1 MMPRPRTRDVPF
13 RRAAASGVLALLL
26 LAGCGGSDISRT
38 FGLTRDPPDEFQVSS
53 RAPLTVPP
61 DFNLRPPAPG
71 QPRPQE
77 GPTRDQAAAVLAG
90 RQGLVI
96 GSAAPAGMSN
106 SPGEAAL
113 LAAAGPAAPGD
124 VRARIDQETTLLDQ
138 TSRGF
143 TDRLLFWRTPE
154 QPGIVLDPA
163 REQARLRENAALGR
177 PQTAGDTPIIQRRQR
192 GIFEGIF

>member
-1 MMPRPRTRDVPF
+1 MTPRPRTRDA
-13 RRAAASGVLALLL
+13 RLRSAAASGVLALLL
-26 LAGCGGSDISRT
+26 LAGCGGNDISRT

-96 GSAAPAGMSN
+96 GSAAPTGASN

-138 TSRGF
+138 TSRSL

-154 QPGIVLDPA
+154 PPGIALDPA